1 MGKGY
6 AAEWRAALLDGK
18 RWITVD
24 ALLVGGTTAALLSGI
39 EGDEGCC
46 WMVLPLRFWV
56 EEVDEGCAVCRQR
69 AELLSGREEDD
80 GCAAGWYDGCAAG
93 WDDGVALL
101 IERARWDTVISGRG
115 LHC

>member
-1 MGKGY
+1 M
-6 AAEWRAALLDGK
+6 LL
-18 RWITVD
+18 
-24 ALLVGGTTAALLSGI
+24 GGR
-39 EGDEGCC
+39 EVDEGCS

-101 IERARWDTVISGRG
+101 IERARWDTVSGRG